1 MDRADTGD
9 VMNEPRIKIFCRSFD
24 LRLYRLSK
32 GLYESWGYPCIRL
45 TDQTAD
51 GYFDYD
57 ALIQRNAESQE
68 LIRSSMCLT

>member
-45 TDQTAD
+45 TDQTLFWRRIFRQ
-51 GYFDYD
+51 GYHRANAIIQCT
-57 ALIQRNAESQE
+57 AL
-68 LIRSSMCLT
+68 L